1 MSNALIKFHFTR
13 TLAAL
18 GYPTEDINY
27 SLGYSQGD
35 GVAMYGDI
43 DTDGL
48 TAMAQRLLKG
58 PQKAGAKR
66 AIAKGCTAS
75 ISRNSFGNLYSHY
88 NTMQVNDESHYA
100 EELTEYEESAFSSLI
115 EAIEQEVVST
125 SKQLESDGYAIVEA
139 GSSVFTLDDKKRTF
153 ETARFLVEIEEVEE
167 EDFNIDDWDESLQS
181 DFLDSLIAGKQRYFC
196 LKVSVSGHDGIELG
210 TSYLGCCTQMT
221 DKHDR
226 TYGGYLRQLVAEAIS
241 EARDTIAAI
250 SLPIAC

>member
-18 GYPTEDINY
+18 GYPTDDINY
-27 SLGYSQGD
+27 SLNYSQGD

-66 AIAKGCTAS
+66 AIAKGSSAS
-75 ISRNSFGNLYSHY
+75 ISRNSFGNHYSHY

-139 GSSVFTLDDKKRTF
+139 GSSVFTLDDKKWTF
-153 ETARFLVEIEEVEE
+153 ETVDI
-167 EDFNIDDWDESLQS
+167 Q
-181 DFLDSLIAGKQRYFC
+181 K
-196 LKVSVSGHDGIELG
+196 SVTL
-210 TSYLGCCTQMT
+210 
-221 DKHDR
+221 
-226 TYGGYLRQLVAEAIS
+226 
-241 EARDTIAAI
+241 
-250 SLPIAC
+250 